1 MCKENDA
8 DEARNPAADTSGK
21 GQRIV
26 GRGLKRPIAVH
37 LISALFTGL
46 VGFAAG
52 SLGILNAYCALSPSG
67 CPTEQVA
74 NLKVEA
80 PVPWEV
86 DFADWRVEA
95 QANKDC
101 PVVSEPPTGPPFGVE
116 VPFQVETRG
125 FKRQALYVEGHAVY
139 AKTNKSPGVTK
150 IKLTP
155 KSVGRRIVCYIWVQ
169 YPDRMGLAGW
179 NFFVQLDANDSGG
192 SRLDSVQREVALK
205 PITLLLNGE
214 KITDDLVDIQ
224 GLLSFPLM
232 SLVDRLGWSLRC
244 AKTEHHDSARVGCTS
259 GEGEVQ
265 KAIAVIDGNE
275 TELTLTILPGRGPGG
290 EETSVGFINLSALAQ
305 ALHWKYEWRP
315 STRELI
321 VETR

>member
-8 DEARNPAADTSGK
+8 DEVRPAADTGRN
-21 GQRIV
+21 GQRIP
-26 GRGLKRPIAVH
+26 GRGPKRPIAVH

-52 SLGILNAYCALSPSG
+52 SLGIRNAYCALSPSG

-74 NLKVEA
+74 DLKIEA

-86 DFADWRVEA
+86 DFGDWRVEA

-101 PVVSEPPTGPPFGVE
+101 PIVSEPPTGPPFGVE
-116 VPFQVETRG
+116 VPFQVETKG
-125 FKRQALYVEGHAVY
+125 FKRQELYVEGHAVY
-139 AKTNKSPGVTK
+139 AKTNKQPGVTK

-155 KSVGRRIVCYIWVQ
+155 KSAGRRIVCSIWVQ
-169 YPDRMGLAGW
+169 YPDRMGLSGW
-179 NFFVQLDANDSGG
+179 NFFVQLDASDAGG
-192 SRLDSVQREVALK
+192 SRLDSIQREVALK

-232 SLVDRLGWSLRC
+232 SLVDRLGWRLQC
-244 AKTEHHDSARVGCTS
+244 AKTEHRDAVRVGCTT
-259 GEGEVQ
+259 GKGEVQ
-265 KAIAVIDGNE
+265 RAIVLIDGSE
-275 TELTLTILPGRGPGG
+275 TALALTILPRRGPGG
-290 EETSVGFINLSALAQ
+290 EETGVGFVNLSALAQ
-305 ALHWKYEWRP
+305 ALHWKYEWR
-315 STRELI
+315 SSARQLI

>member
-1 MCKENDA
+1 VSGGAPGAADLSRTRPRVGVTSHKSVSPTCETHYLKEPNKVSHLAKRVALWTWSRFCHCGENMCKENDA
-8 DEARNPAADTSGK
+8 DEARNPAADTSRK

-101 PVVSEPPTGPPFGVE
+101 PVVSEPPTGPPFGVRSHSKWR
-116 VPFQVETRG
+116 RG
-125 FKRQALYVEGHAVY
+125 GL
-139 AKTNKSPGVTK
+139 S
-150 IKLTP
+150 
-155 KSVGRRIVCYIWVQ
+155 GRRCMWKGMPCMQ
-169 YPDRMGLAGW
+169 KPTNRR
-179 NFFVQLDANDSGG
+179 G
-192 SRLDSVQREVALK
+192 SRRS
-205 PITLLLNGE
+205 
-214 KITDDLVDIQ
+214 
-224 GLLSFPLM
+224 S
-232 SLVDRLGWSLRC
+232 
-244 AKTEHHDSARVGCTS
+244 
-259 GEGEVQ
+259 
-265 KAIAVIDGNE
+265 
-275 TELTLTILPGRGPGG
+275 
-290 EETSVGFINLSALAQ
+290 
-305 ALHWKYEWRP
+305 
-315 STRELI
+315 
-321 VETR
+321 